1 MTGIML
7 YIGIGILVVIG
18 LAFYFV
24 ITWRRHQKDFRGHL
38 EPILKSYGLRFVA
51 ARWPGFFKVGPFPKL
66 EIEVGRP
73 QSRVGGI
80 RGEFSEYRIV
90 TFQDSEDQTHEVWA
104 NLEYEMFRLCS
115 IRWRAVSAHDLPEA
129 AKAMLED

>member
-1 MTGIML
+1 ML

-18 LAFYFV
+18 LAFYFL
-24 ITWRRHQKDFRGHL
+24 ITWRRHQKDFREHL

-51 ARWPGFFKVGPFPKL
+51 ARWTGFFKVGPFPKL

-90 TFQDSEDQTHEVWA
+90 TFQDSEGRTHEVWA
-104 NLEYEMFRLCS
+104 NLEFEMFRLRS
-115 IRWRAVSAHDLPEA
+115 IRWRAASVHDLPEA
-129 AKAMLED
+129 AKTMLEN